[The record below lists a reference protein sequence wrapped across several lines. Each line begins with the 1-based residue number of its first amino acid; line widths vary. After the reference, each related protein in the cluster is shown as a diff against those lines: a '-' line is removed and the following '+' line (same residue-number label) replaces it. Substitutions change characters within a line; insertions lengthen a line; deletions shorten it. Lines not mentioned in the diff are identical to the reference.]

1 MPRQANS
8 FKHLLNKFPEIELP
22 VTLNAETHH
31 IFSREN
37 DPLPEGLIREYLQID
52 THGEYDDLTEFV
64 ACFRIPSPPAYTA
77 LVYWKAQLMEYSY
90 WLMTFEPNGRPIGSK
105 VIAGTKSN
113 GTTILTRIATIDEE
127 GIIHIAEGINDAND
141 RLYNAQNSQTYQ
153 LEITDTGDILHML
166 EEH

>member
-1 MPRQANS
+1 MPRKISS
-8 FKHLLNKFPEIELP
+8 FKQLLAKFPEIELP

-37 DPLPEGLIREYLQID
+37 DPLPEALIRAHLQID
-52 THGEYDDLTEFV
+52 TQGEYDDLTEFV
-64 ACFRIPSPPAYTA
+64 ACFRLPSPPAYIA

-90 WLMTFEPNGRPIGSK
+90 WLLTFEPSGRPIGSK

-113 GTTILTRIATIDEE
+113 GATILTRIATIDED
-127 GIIHIAEGINDAND
+127 GIIHIAEGISEAEE

-153 LEITDTGDILHML
+153 LEIADTGDILHML
-166 EEH
+166 EEQ